1 MSEQQSLT
9 DEFNTTAGRYMK
21 GDVVS
26 LDVLLL
32 KYATLQ
38 RYKLDD
44 AAGKRETTETLYRC
58 AIDMFKR
65 ISGVE
70 ASNRVNINENLRDSI
85 KRIYDTILEEGQA
98 VNIPTTAP
106 QEISSIALQLLRRT
120 ENVDKNNFLNWN
132 KGVEYAKIDAYR
144 ASATAFA
151 AFTLQCADR
160 LREALK
166 GTTGNVTTSQPVAPS
181 RPIQLKQGAGAPSA

>member
-9 DEFNTTAGRYMK
+9 EEFNTTSARYMK
-21 GDVVS
+21 DEPVS

-44 AAGKRETTETLYRC
+44 AAAKRETTETLYRC
-58 AIDMFKR
+58 AIDKFKT

-70 ASNRVNINENLRDSI
+70 ASNRVHVTEYLRDSI

-98 VNIPTTAP
+98 ENIPTTAP

-120 ENVDKNNFLNWN
+120 ENIDENKFQNWN
-132 KGVEYAKIDAYR
+132 KVVEHDKIGNYR
-144 ASATAFA
+144 TNVTAFA

-166 GTTGNVTTSQPVAPS
+166 ETTGNVTTSQPVATS